1 MTMKKPSTV
10 LALTLLA
17 CTTHAQPALPTLQWD
32 ACPWG
37 QTASGATCTGTLMP
51 IT

>member
-1 MTMKKPSTV
+1 MRALLAA

-37 QTASGATCTGTLMP
+37 QTASGATCTGTATPGL
-51 IT
+51 

>member
-10 LALTLLA
+10 LALALLA

-32 ACPWG
+32 ACP
-37 QTASGATCTGTLMP
+37 
-51 IT
+51 